1 MLRNFSTVFLMTSP
15 IFFLSCLFNVL
26 SVAGVV
32 RMDETLPSTSVLA
45 AVPLPAMNHLKHF
58 FIILFKGEGTFVF
71 LKPQTN
77 LCTLAAKP

>member
-1 MLRNFSTVFLMTSP
+1 
-15 IFFLSCLFNVL
+15 
-26 SVAGVV
+26 
-32 RMDETLPSTSVLA
+32 MDETLPSTSVLA